1 MLVLNQEI
9 PVSTS
14 DMLEA
19 VKAQMYLE
27 AYDDETRNFAKMYND
42 YLDEI
47 FEIDE
52 KLMEEVAERV
62 DPCIVPVVSVNV
74 QEFSQLKEL
83 KFAILTSDENY
94 KLSTIDE
101 KMIRDLCYER
111 FKNVVPLMDR
121 LVRYSKN

>member
-27 AYDDETRNFAKMYND
+27 AYDDETRKFAKMYND

-47 FEIDE
+47 FEIDA

-62 DPCIVPVVSVNV
+62 DSCIIPVVSVNV

-83 KFAILTSDENY
+83 KFAIITSDENY

-121 LVRYSKN
+121 LVHYAKN